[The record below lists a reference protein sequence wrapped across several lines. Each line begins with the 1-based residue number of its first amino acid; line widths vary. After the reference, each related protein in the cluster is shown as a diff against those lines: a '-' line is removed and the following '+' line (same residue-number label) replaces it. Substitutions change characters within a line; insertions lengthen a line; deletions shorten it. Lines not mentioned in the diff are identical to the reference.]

1 MLICRYAATDGPS
14 FGIVENDAVYALRGD
29 MFTEMRERGARVGSL
44 HDLTLL
50 PPTVPSKIVCV
61 GRNYAAHAKELG
73 NEVPEEPLLFFKPP
87 SALIGHGEAIR
98 LLPQMGK
105 VDHEAELAV
114 VIGRE
119 AHNVLASE
127 ASNYVLGYTCANDVS
142 DRDFQKKDGQ
152 WTRAKGF
159 DTFCPLGP
167 WINTTLDPHDVAVL
181 CSVNGEP
188 RQIGRTSQLI
198 FDIPSLIAYI
208 SAIMTLMPGD
218 LVLTGTPAGVGAIT
232 SGDVVEV
239 SVEGI
244 GELRNPVIFAESPA
258 SPR

>member
-1 MLICRYAATDGPS
+1 MLICRYAGPDGPRM
-14 FGIVENDAVYALRGD
+14 GIVEGDSIYAVRGD
-29 MFTEMRERGARVGSL
+29 VFDESRERGARLGSL
-44 HDLTLL
+44 NDLKLL
-50 PPTVPSKIVCV
+50 APIVPSKIVCV

-87 SALIGHGEAIR
+87 SSIVGHKEAIR

-119 AHNVLASE
+119 AQAVSVSAAMS
-127 ASNYVLGYTCANDVS
+127 YVMGYTCANDVS

-167 WINTTLDPHDVAVL
+167 WINTVVDPRDVIVQ
-181 CSVNGEP
+181 CSVNGEI
-188 RQIGRTSQLI
+188 RQDGRTSQMI
-198 FDIPSLIAYI
+198 FDIPFLIAYI
-208 SAIMTLMPGD
+208 SGIMTLMPGD
-218 LVLTGTPAGVGAIT
+218 LILTGTPSGVGPLLE
-232 SGDVVEV
+232 GDVVEV
-239 SVEGI
+239 SVGGI
-244 GELRNPVIFAESPA
+244 GTLRNPVISTG
-258 SPR
+258 